1 MLMRT
6 RYKIKHSFKVYR
18 FYQKGIARLREG
30 LRDDSKREL
39 LVQVGDGTSS
49 IETFY
54 AQQKV
59 ARKARSY
66 GLVVI
71 EYTKGILKVLK

>member
-6 RYKIKHSFKVYR
+6 CYKIKRSFKVYR
-18 FYQKGIARLREG
+18 FYQKGIARLHEG
-30 LRDDSKREL
+30 LRDDSKHEI
-39 LVQVGDGTSS
+39 LVQVGDGTDS

-66 GLVVI
+66 GAIVL
-71 EYTKGILKVLK
+71 EYTHGNLRVIK

>member
-6 RYKIKHSFKVYR
+6 RCKIKHSFKVYR
-18 FYQKGIARLREG
+18 FYQKGIARLHEG
-30 LRDDSKREL
+30 LRDDSKREI
-39 LVQVGDGTSS
+39 LVQVGDGTN
-49 IETFY
+49 TTAVFH

-66 GLVVI
+66 GAI
-71 EYTKGILKVLK
+71 VLEHSYGVLRIIK